1 MLFEIKKNII
11 VLWICILK
19 NTRTKNILLIDNKL
33 FFFNK
38 KISYKIL
45 IIFSYKCE
53 VIFSEYFSKYKETP
67 QILVQKLSFTKS
79 SQY

>member
-1 MLFEIKKNII
+1 MNICIKKKHAKYPINRYA
-11 VLWICILK
+11 V
-19 NTRTKNILLIDNKL
+19 
-33 FFFNK
+33 FFFFYK

-45 IIFSYKCE
+45 IIFSYKYE

-67 QILVQKLSFTKS
+67 QILAQKLSFTKS

>member
-1 MLFEIKKNII
+1 M
-11 VLWICILK
+11 
-19 NTRTKNILLIDNKL
+19 KNILLIDML
-33 FFFNK
+33 FFFFFYK

-45 IIFSYKCE
+45 IIFSYKYE

-67 QILVQKLSFTKS
+67 QILAQKLSFTKS